1 MDLGEPPVFPS
12 ITLPEPLQLPAPVLE
27 VPRAEIPSYRPLVV
41 PPSDLRPPPGVK
53 SSPAKEQSK
62 PPTPKP
68 PAIPIPPPPQI
79 PEVQT
84 FDVPGTDVTLPVPSG
99 EVLVTAATTAF
110 VSVAATLTAT
120 SLFKHLVSLFKPV
133 FKQAWNKI
141 TKKTES
147 SNSLSSSGPPD
158 SSPHHTQD
166 G

>member
-1 MDLGEPPVFPS
+1 MEWGEPPVFPS

-27 VPRAEIPSYRPLVV
+27 VPRAEIPSYKPLVV

-53 SSPAKEQSK
+53 SNPAKEQSK
-62 PPTPKP
+62 STTPKP
-68 PAIPIPPPPQI
+68 PAIPIPPPPKI

-141 TKKTES
+141 TKKTDS
-147 SNSLSSSGPPD
+147 SNSLSLSGPPD